1 MSDYLGFNKQA
12 ENGSSW
18 NWSFYDK
25 IMKRKI
31 FASFNFTLC
40 YQCGKCVGICPAAQ
54 HSNFNPRLIIRDVLF
69 GELNRVLEGEDIWLC
84 FDCFDCKIR
93 CPMNL
98 DIPELIHSL
107 RVEALLH
114 AHYQKG
120 LKTFLKFGRNML
132 ETGATISLRGRVKKV
147 RKLLGMVENPISE
160 QAVEELKVIAEETGL
175 NKHLDFC
182 ECLIEEKKRE
192 KR

>member
-1 MSDYLGFNKQA
+1 
-12 ENGSSW
+12 
-18 NWSFYDK
+18 
-25 IMKRKI
+25 
-31 FASFNFTLC
+31 
-40 YQCGKCVGICPAAQ
+40 
-54 HSNFNPRLIIRDVLF
+54 
-69 GELNRVLEGEDIWLC
+69 
-84 FDCFDCKIR
+84 
-93 CPMNL
+93 
-98 DIPELIHSL
+98 
-107 RVEALLH
+107 
-114 AHYQKG
+114 G